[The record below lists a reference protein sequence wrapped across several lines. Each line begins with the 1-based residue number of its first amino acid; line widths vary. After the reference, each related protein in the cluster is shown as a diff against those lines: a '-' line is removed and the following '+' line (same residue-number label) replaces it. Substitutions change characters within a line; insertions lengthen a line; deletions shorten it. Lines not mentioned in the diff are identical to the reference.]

1 MKTFILKHKRII
13 LWLIFTAIV
22 LFFAPKQ
29 RDHYLNSDINFFK
42 THYLTSIL
50 IWAGA
55 VLSVIFLIILFV
67 NTKSIKQSFLSF
79 LYVSLIIACSMF
91 IFQDIFLSGAL
102 FINRQFKRK
111 SMEKVYVIDYL
122 AGTATTKD
130 NFMLYDISGKQ
141 ISIERKLINK
151 LYQPGLKQ
159 NDTITLK
166 FEKGLFGIPFQ
177 SQPFPDK

>member
-1 MKTFILKHKRII
+1 
-13 LWLIFTAIV
+13 
-22 LFFAPKQ
+22 
-29 RDHYLNSDINFFK
+29 
-42 THYLTSIL
+42 
-50 IWAGA
+50 
-55 VLSVIFLIILFV
+55 
-67 NTKSIKQSFLSF
+67 
-79 LYVSLIIACSMF
+79 
-91 IFQDIFLSGAL
+91 
-102 FINRQFKRK
+102 
-111 SMEKVYVIDYL
+111 MEKVYVIDYL